1 MACKI
6 YVATGNYVLA
16 TYNKYPHKQTHTHTH
31 LRVRHADTLQGY
43 ASKGHCLEPVETK
56 VASGRKAARKAVK
69 AKDTTKLPPT
79 LKPRLALLPLWPGC
93 ACRVRYLN
101 PSCPK
106 LSADPP
112 SPDIGN
118 MILVFS
124 NLNFKQVII

>member
-1 MACKI
+1 MWQLETMFWLHI
-6 YVATGNYVLA
+6 IS
-16 TYNKYPHKQTHTHTH
+16 THTNTH
-31 LRVRHADTLQGY
+31 SQAHPHIQVGVRHADTLQGY

-79 LKPRLALLPLWPGC
+79 LKPRLALPPPHGPGC

-112 SPDIGN
+112 PTRHWKHDFS
-118 MILVFS
+118 VFK
-124 NLNFKQVII
+124 FEF